1 MGRYILVQ
9 SNENTPSNVC
19 DDCNLF
25 GICKCNDETLLSETN
40 QTNDELENLTIECMY
55 SDDTIIKYIEE

>member
-40 QTNDELENLTIECMY
+40 QTNDELENLTI
-55 SDDTIIKYIEE
+55 